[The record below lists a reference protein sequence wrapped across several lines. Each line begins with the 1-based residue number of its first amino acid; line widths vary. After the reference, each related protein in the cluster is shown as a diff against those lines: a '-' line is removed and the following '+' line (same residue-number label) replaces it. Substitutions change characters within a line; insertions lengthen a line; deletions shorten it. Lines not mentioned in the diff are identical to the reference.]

1 MTEEVVHGRRREI
14 VPVPPG
20 YGRDSS
26 PPKHY
31 LITEW
36 PALKAE
42 KWAWRVAICLK
53 GTTAQIPEGV
63 ERLGM
68 IGVARYI
75 LNGFLR
81 ADIDEARFIP
91 LLDELLQCV
100 QMVRDPSARDA
111 ATGFPVATPLVSD
124 DDIEEVRTVA
134 WLRSE
139 VLRIHT
145 GFSVAEAISLLLSAA
160 ATGGEDS
167 SSTT

>member
-1 MTEEVVHGRRREI
+1 MTEIAHGRRSEI

-26 PPKHY
+26 PTKHF

-36 PALKAE
+36 PALRAE

-75 LNGFLR
+75 INGFLR

-91 LLDELLQCV
+91 LLDELLDCV
-100 QMVRDPSARDA
+100 KMVRDPTARDA
-111 ATGFPVATPLVSD
+111 TTGLPIATPLVSD

-167 SSTT
+167 SSIT

>member
-1 MTEEVVHGRRREI
+1 MSQPVEHGRKREV

-26 PPKHY
+26 PTKHF

-42 KWAWRVAICLK
+42 KWAWRLAICLK
-53 GTTAQIPEGV
+53 GTTAQLPEGV

-68 IGVARYI
+68 VGVARFV

-91 LLDELLQCV
+91 LLDELLECV
-100 QMVRDPSARDA
+100 KIVRDPGARDA
-111 ATGFPVATPLVSD
+111 TGDVVATPLAVD

-160 ATGGEDS
+160 AEAGQD